1 MGRVARRAD
10 APPGT
15 PLRLDGR
22 PAPPYALL
30 RRRPRHDG
38 RDRPPA
44 ADAGRRRRAAP
55 VRSAAVRA
63 LVVYAHPSPDSLTH
77 ALYEAARTALA
88 AAGHEVVGLDLYAEE
103 LVPAMSEAGAPG
115 LPHATSPSSIPRWPA
130 TPSSSAG
137 PTRSIFVYPTWW
149 MGLPAIL
156 KGWLERVLVPGVA
169 FHLDPGTHR
178 VVSDL
183 GSVRRVVGITT
194 YGSSWRGRPPRAR
207 RRPPDAPPRAA
218 HAVRSP
224 LPDGWLA
231 LALGRHDHAR
241 RTGGVHRQGRATA
254 RPAVSAT

>member
-1 MGRVARRAD
+1 M
-10 APPGT
+10 
-15 PLRLDGR
+15 
-22 PAPPYALL
+22 
-30 RRRPRHDG
+30 
-38 RDRPPA
+38 
-44 ADAGRRRRAAP
+44 
-55 VRSAAVRA
+55 RA

-103 LVPAMSEAGAPG
+103 LVPAMSEAERRAYHSDQPI
-115 LPHATSPSSIPRWPA
+115 LDPMVARHAALVRWA
-130 TPSSSAG
+130 DAL
-137 PTRSIFVYPTWW
+137 IFVYPTWW

-156 KGWLERVLVPGVA
+156 KGWLERVFVPGVA

-178 VVSDL
+178 VISDL

-207 RRPPDAPPRAA
+207 RRPPDAPARAA

-224 LPDGWLA
+224 LPDGVA
-231 LALGRHDHAR
+231 GLALGRRDHAR
-241 RTGGVHRQGRATA
+241 RTGGVHREGRATA